1 MRARAPLRL
10 PPHAEGAS
18 TWVQLDDDA
27 AAQPVGARR
36 EGYTGRL
43 GRLGLSA
50 PRCGLFNGRGTKLC
64 QRARGRRHADPSRP
78 LSIAAAAC
86 SGAPGGAGPPL
97 GEGPH
102 SSARSFSPPEAGT
115 CAAPSAAHCPYPNQR
130 QERGVGRAWRAV
142 TPCRRSKAAPLAIE
156 HRYKALFCETKPIA
170 ATRRSF
176 RWDVELAR
184 LNVGSRSVE
193 AIRIV
198 PIAALRANVPRFVE
212 DPQV

>member
-1 MRARAPLRL
+1 MMRARAPLRL

-130 QERGVGRAWRAV
+130 QERGVGRAWRA
-142 TPCRRSKAAPLAIE
+142 
-156 HRYKALFCETKPIA
+156 LFCETKPIA